1 MNKLMQLTKDFIND
15 EEGLTIVEY
24 VIGAAALVLIGT
36 GFFSNFFGDAG
47 LKGKLEGLVSQI
59 GS

>member
-1 MNKLMQLTKDFIND
+1 MNKFMQLTKDFIND

-24 VIGAAALVLIGT
+24 VIGAAAIVLVGAT
-36 GFFSNFFGDAG
+36 FFTDFFSG
-47 LKGKLEGLVSQI
+47 LKGKLDGLVAQI